1 MSTNLEIFIDHAKN
15 TQAQFDAWVEKQP
28 ATRKITNR
36 LPFTVVWPTIKF
48 AEGIEKKP
56 YINKSDPSKS
66 GVTVFKKI
74 KGTDSQGSEVSYKI
88 QLPSVI
94 APRGFGESKT
104 DSGLIKSLLIVFD
117 LENPDHKITCDNF
130 DARITIPACHEIM
143 RAPGIFSMPEVKQFT
158 SFDET
163 VLADPKYAMNMML
176 IKAKMAKIINFPK
189 KDKNTYIEDS
199 PLRTMFLNP
208 LYYQDPEKM
217 NEPPAEMFVSLKLTP
232 GVPATPIKPSQFFQI
247 CEGKIFKD
255 GKMIGQKRLGCECS
269 PEIVFS
275 KLNIGS
281 KPSTKFTCTAVTVT
295 RFQEAPKNDTQL
307 EKQNYM
313 DENGVMDEFTNNLN
327 LEELLAGL
335 STGNIEPQTVT
346 VPAGN
351 NFNPMGI
358 DSGLPE
364 GGSTNGGSLVASIQQ
379 SQQTPQQVMQ
389 QQQQQSN
396 QQSLNFQ
403 QGAASPQQFQQQQ
416 WQQPQQQSVNPMQ
429 QQFGGVGGVQ
439 QPFNNLQPAPVPLA
453 FNSFPPQVP
462 QISGLPSLNMSSGLG
477 DRLSNFQSNM
487 IPISGATGSI

>member
-1 MSTNLEIFIDHAKN
+1 MSTDLEKYIAHSNSTKDV
-15 TQAQFDAWVEKQP
+15 FDAWNEKQP
-28 ATRKITNR
+28 ATRKIMNR

-74 KGTDSQGSEVSYKI
+74 KGTDSQGSEVSFKI
-88 QLPSVI
+88 QLPAVI

-117 LENPDHKITCDNF
+117 LENPDHKVTCDNF
-130 DARITIPACHEIM
+130 DKCITLPACHEIM
-143 RAPGIFSMPEVKQFT
+143 RAPGIFSMPEVSQFT
-158 SFDET
+158 LFDEAT
-163 VLADPKYAMNMML
+163 LNNPKYQMNMML
-176 IKAKMAKIINFPK
+176 IKAKMAKVINLPK

-217 NEPPAEMFVSLKLTP
+217 NEPPAEMFVSLKMTP

-255 GKMIGQKRLGCECS
+255 GKMIGQKRLGCECA

-295 RFQEAPKNDTQL
+295 RFQEAPKNDTQI

-313 DENGVMDEFTNNLN
+313 DENGVMDEFTSKLN

-335 STGNIEPQTVT
+335 STGDIPMATATVQ
-346 VPAGN
+346 PGN
-351 NFNPMGI
+351 SFNPMGI

-364 GGSTNGGSLVASIQQ
+364 GGSTNTGGSLVDSLKQTH
-379 SQQTPQQVMQ
+379 QTPQQVMQ

-403 QGAASPQQFQQQQ
+403 QGGASPQQFQHQSWQQQ
-416 WQQPQQQSVNPMQ
+416 PVNPMQ
-429 QQFGGVGGVQ
+429 QQFGGAVMQQQQ
-439 QPFNNLQPAPVPLA
+439 QPFNNVQVAPANTLS
-453 FNSFPPQVP
+453 FQSFPPQVS
-462 QISGLPSLNMSSGLG
+462 QINNLPSLNMSNVG
-477 DRLSNFQSNM
+477 DRLSSFQPNM
-487 IPISGATGSI
+487 IPVNTSTGSI

>member
-1 MSTNLEIFIDHAKN
+1 
-15 TQAQFDAWVEKQP
+15 
-28 ATRKITNR
+28 
-36 LPFTVVWPTIKF
+36 
-48 AEGIEKKP
+48 
-56 YINKSDPSKS
+56 
-66 GVTVFKKI
+66 
-74 KGTDSQGSEVSYKI
+74 
-88 QLPSVI
+88 
-94 APRGFGESKT
+94 
-104 DSGLIKSLLIVFD
+104 
-117 LENPDHKITCDNF
+117 
-130 DARITIPACHEIM
+130 
-143 RAPGIFSMPEVKQFT
+143 
-158 SFDET
+158 
-163 VLADPKYAMNMML
+163 
-176 IKAKMAKIINFPK
+176 
-189 KDKNTYIEDS
+189 
-199 PLRTMFLNP
+199 
-208 LYYQDPEKM
+208 
-217 NEPPAEMFVSLKLTP
+217 MFVSLKLTP
-232 GVPATPIKPSQFFQI
+232 GIPATPIKPSQFFQI